1 MLNQSNYWTATAEL
15 KVYIRVYMFFLQEQ
29 FHFIVCMLKVL
40 NFAISSFFTLGF
52 SVIRNN
58 ILLTQR
64 CTQFCSISQVICI
77 TCNKTLEY
85 LAMNMIVGSLYL
97 RDLCFVWLIWS
108 TCHSSLESALVCW
121 SFWIR
126 IWEGFSQQYQDRLS
140 VSVLIERCQNLKKCS
155 YISELVQKSY
165 LSCFPCYT
173 FPLL

>member
-1 MLNQSNYWTATAEL
+1 
-15 KVYIRVYMFFLQEQ
+15 MFFLQEQ

-58 ILLTQR
+58 IVLTQR

-97 RDLCFVWLIWS
+97 RDLCFV
-108 TCHSSLESALVCW
+108 
-121 SFWIR
+121 
-126 IWEGFSQQYQDRLS
+126 
-140 VSVLIERCQNLKKCS
+140 
-155 YISELVQKSY
+155 
-165 LSCFPCYT
+165 
-173 FPLL
+173 